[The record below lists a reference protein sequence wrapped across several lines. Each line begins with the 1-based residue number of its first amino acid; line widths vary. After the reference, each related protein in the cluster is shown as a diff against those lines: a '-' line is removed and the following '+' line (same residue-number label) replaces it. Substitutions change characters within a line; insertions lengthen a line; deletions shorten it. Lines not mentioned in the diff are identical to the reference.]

1 MISSILLQASG
12 GSFLAQY
19 AQPIMIGSMFLVV
32 YFFMMRPQI
41 KKQKDQKKFVEEMKK
56 GDKVVTTA
64 GIHGKVVEIADTTI
78 LVEVDNGVKIRFD
91 KSSISLEAS
100 KALNVEK
107 KA

>member
-1 MISSILLQASG
+1 MTQGILLQASG
-12 GSFLAQY
+12 SFLQQY
-19 AQPIMIGSMFLVV
+19 AQPLMIGAMFLVV
-32 YFFMMRPQI
+32 YFFMMRPQM

-64 GIHGKVVEIADTTI
+64 GIHGRVLEIADTTI
-78 LVEVDNGVKIRFD
+78 LVEVDNGVKIRFE